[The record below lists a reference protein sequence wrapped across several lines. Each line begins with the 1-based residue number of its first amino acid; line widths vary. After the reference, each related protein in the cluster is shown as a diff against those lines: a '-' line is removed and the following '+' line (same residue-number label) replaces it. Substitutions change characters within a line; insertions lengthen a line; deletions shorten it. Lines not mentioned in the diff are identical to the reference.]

1 MLRVRRR
8 WAARRCLRLMLPPK
22 PQRSSLPL
30 AKVGSVG
37 QGGSA
42 RGLSHILSATIYD
55 CGPAGL
61 VRRPLC
67 QGFRLLGS
75 SFGLGLP
82 VLSAPKATSANSRFD
97 EFSPQFDATIQAG
110 IATVFALVVTFCRA
124 FYNTFTLTFCITVVC
139 SKGVRRNIS
148 SWTASPG
155 LTRGTSDLRENRAI
169 PTAARSPPSSPH
181 SYV

>member
-8 WAARRCLRLMLPPK
+8 WAARCCLRLMLPPK

-82 VLSAPKATSANSRFD
+82 VLSAPKATSAHKSVLLYRLALHRSSLSS
-97 EFSPQFDATIQAG
+97 SPSAG
-110 IATVFALVVTFCRA
+110 LSTTHSPSLYASPLCAARAFAVTFP
-124 FYNTFTLTFCITVVC
+124 I
-139 SKGVRRNIS
+139 
-148 SWTASPG
+148 ASPG